1 MHGSAHIGNKNTVQ
15 MARFIYIYIYIPVI
29 NCVGKPNCGFGLI
42 KCLCR

>member
-15 MARFIYIYIYIPVI
+15 MARFIYIYIPVI